1 MEVSYSPPNIDG
13 WLMRKHLT
21 GWVREKRYKYRKC
34 VLNSKQTLHAP
45 VLLSISSSSSEFRL
59 WEISGERV
67 LVGRRDFILSF
78 SMESLDHNIS
88 FKLDK
93 ALLFLRLDLDWSEI
107 PLTKSQPYF
116 SRNICMAQH
125 RFLKKE
131 YSLIASR
138 PVSGLVLFAL
148 QQDILWDWAR
158 QGHSGCGCR
167 REYGNCHLIGNIL
180 LTNKWDGEHQCQ
192 KRSTWNRIHKN

>member
-1 MEVSYSPPNIDG
+1 MSKNIRTTPVFELMGVSYSPPNIDG

-21 GWVREKRYKYRKC
+21 EWVREKRYKYRKC
-34 VLNSKQTLHAP
+34 VLDSKQTPHAP

-67 LVGRRDFILSF
+67 LVGRRAFILSF

-88 FKLDK
+88 FKLGK
-93 ALLFLRLDLDWSEI
+93 ALFFLRLDLDWSEI
-107 PLTKSQPYF
+107 HLSKSQPHF
-116 SRNICMAQH
+116 SRNICMAQYP
-125 RFLKKE
+125 FLMKE

-138 PVSGLVLFAL
+138 PGSNLVVFAL

-158 QGHSGCGCR
+158 QGHSGYDFL
-167 REYGNCHLIGNIL
+167 REMP
-180 LTNKWDGEHQCQ
+180 
-192 KRSTWNRIHKN
+192 SNR